1 MRRRPGVARTLPT
14 AIVVLAVAG
23 LVLVGC
29 TPLDDER
36 PPPAAGAR
44 ATATVVRV
52 TDGDTVVLSGLGRSR
67 LIGID
72 TPEIYGRRGCFG
84 REASAFTKQLLQPGD
99 RVRYRLGREPLDR
112 HQRPLIY
119 LWLHDG
125 RFVNELLVDGGYA
138 VPLTI
143 PPNDDYAARFR
154 RLADDAEQRNEG
166 LWSSA
171 TCNGN
176 PDPPA

>member
-1 MRRRPGVARTLPT
+1 MKRTLPT
-14 AIVVLAVAG
+14 AIVVLAGAV
-23 LVLVGC
+23 LVLGGC
-29 TPLDDER
+29 KPLGDER
-36 PPPAAGAR
+36 TTPAAGDR

-52 TDGDTVVLSGLGRSR
+52 TDGDTVVLTGLGRSR

-72 TPEIYGRRGCFG
+72 TPEVYGRPGCFG

-99 RVRYRLGREPLDR
+99 RVRYRLGREPRDR
-112 HQRPLIY
+112 YQRSLIY
-119 LWLHDG
+119 LWLDDD
-125 RFVNELLVDGGYA
+125 RFVNELLVGGGYA

-143 PPNDDYAARFR
+143 PPNDDYAARFK
-154 RLADDAEQRNEG
+154 RLADHAEQQREG

-176 PDPPA
+176 PDAPA